1 MGDIRDQL
9 QSLTAAQILPS
20 QLSDAGGKVFV
31 SSNAIATQK
40 DLKAVVEFWRDVH
53 APTYGLPIP
62 SSGASKTVV
71 DTADTLVTVLGPASN
86 ETAYVTALSLTN
98 ADPLNA
104 STVTVKVGD
113 AIFASLD
120 VGGNASKVI
129 IGYGGASTI
138 FLTKGQSL
146 QIQQSG
152 ATTGQ
157 VSAIVSYS
165 LSIQG

>member
-9 QSLTAAQILPS
+9 QSLTAAQIPPS
-20 QLSDAGGKVFV
+20 QPSDAGGTVSV

-40 DLKAVVEFWRDVH
+40 DLKHVVEFWRDVH

-62 SSGASKTVV
+62 SSGTSVTVV
-71 DTADTLVTVLGPASN
+71 DTADTLVTVFGPAAN
-86 ETAYVTALSLTN
+86 ETAYITAFSLTN

-104 STVTVKVGD
+104 ATVTVKIGD
-113 AIFASLD
+113 ATFAALD
-120 VGGNASKVI
+120 IGGNASKVI
-129 IGYGGASTI
+129 IGYGGTSPV

-157 VSAIVSYS
+157 VSAMVCYS